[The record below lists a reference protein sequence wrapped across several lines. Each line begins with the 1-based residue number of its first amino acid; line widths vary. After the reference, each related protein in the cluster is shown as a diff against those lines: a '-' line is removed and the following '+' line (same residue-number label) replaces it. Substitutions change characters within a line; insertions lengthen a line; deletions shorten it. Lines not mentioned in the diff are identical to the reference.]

1 MRIPPIPKRYAKRRW
16 PAATGPP
23 ALYVE
28 RLAKAAG
35 AKKTVG
41 KGLTAAVR
49 DLIDECLAHTLTVM
63 RHDQLPAHA
72 FWELYQGVA
81 RIVVRPEGLNA
92 ILGAADSFTSVE
104 AELAKPQIEIRES
117 SLAVALEGQATLT
130 LHLGPRASGPSE
142 VSLLGISLLAENA
155 QSVLVESIAV
165 RSEPSFPITVPLD
178 SDRSAVLHIDGP
190 DNSLST
196 NVKTT
201 LCGASAVMLQV
212 VLDDGLRGATTIATS
227 GPFGLSGCP

>member
-1 MRIPPIPKRYAKRRW
+1 MRGLSSPVQEQAPNAENRGEYGEDKQEDVTPHGQSLSPSSGHAAPLTPPSR
-16 PAATGPP
+16 
-23 ALYVE
+23 ALTCPY
-28 RLAKAAG
+28 
-35 AKKTVG
+35 
-41 KGLTAAVR
+41 
-49 DLIDECLAHTLTVM
+49 TVM
-63 RHDQLPAHA
+63 RP
-72 FWELYQGVA
+72 
-81 RIVVRPEGLNA
+81 VVLSSVFAATVSCAGLGCINTD
-92 ILGAADSFTSVE
+92 AAVFVE
-104 AELAKPQIEIRES
+104 AELTKPQIEVLES
-117 SLAVALEGQATLT
+117 SLAVGLEGQATLT

-165 RSEPSFPITVPLD
+165 RSEPSFPITLPLD